1 MYIEPN
7 GTVLNPSIRTY
18 KKEHTL
24 FNVHMVYRFSEFTQ
38 LPSKRYNTEALQR
51 CPHSFSM
58 YIQLAPSTTEMR
70 PV

>member
-1 MYIEPN
+1 
-7 GTVLNPSIRTY
+7 
-18 KKEHTL
+18 
-24 FNVHMVYRFSEFTQ
+24 MVYRFSEFTQ